1 MGPLDD
7 GNIKVIFSRNESADL
22 RIKKIA
28 ELVANPKN
36 LIVVSDDKEIS
47 FFIKSCGAKSISVEE
62 FLGSKDKAGKLSVL
76 SEEELTYS
84 QMHKINEELKKL
96 WLS

>member
-1 MGPLDD
+1 MGLLDD

-28 ELVANPKN
+28 ELVSNPKN

-47 FFIKSCGAKSISVEE
+47 IFIKSCGAKSISVEE
-62 FLGSKDKAGKLSVL
+62 FLGSKDKAGKLLPL